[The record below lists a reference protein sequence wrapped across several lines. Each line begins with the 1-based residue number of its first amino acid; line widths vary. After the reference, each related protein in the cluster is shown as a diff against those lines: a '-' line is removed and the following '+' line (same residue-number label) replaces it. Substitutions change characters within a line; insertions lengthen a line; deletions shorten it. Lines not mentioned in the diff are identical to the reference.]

1 MNRQQTEQSITL
13 ALRDLGDIELEILN
27 EIVSRLAMGQRQYGA
42 FQRDDSRDWRKE
54 AFAEVLDTMVYSAR
68 ALVK

>member
-27 EIVSRLAMGQRQYGA
+27 EIVSRISMGQRQYGA

-54 AFAEVLDTMVYSAR
+54 AFEEVLDTAIYSAR
-68 ALVK
+68 VLVK